1 MYRHFRMAMR
11 QAQDRHHLNQA
22 RSNERRRRSD
32 REMSRTAPVVCPAPC
47 FTTDGVDETAIP
59 EEAMSSADPR

>member
-1 MYRHFRMAMR
+1 MAMR
-11 QAQDRHHLNQA
+11 QAQDRHHLNQT
-22 RSNERRRRSD
+22 RSNERRRRRRSD

-59 EEAMSSADPR
+59 EEAMSSTDPR